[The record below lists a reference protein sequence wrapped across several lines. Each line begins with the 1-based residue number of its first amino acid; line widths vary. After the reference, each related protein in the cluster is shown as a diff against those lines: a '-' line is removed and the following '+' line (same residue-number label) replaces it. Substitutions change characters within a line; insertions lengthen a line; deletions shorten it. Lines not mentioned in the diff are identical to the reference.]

1 MTTHLPV
8 RLPASLSVI
17 ERDWLCAN
25 HILLRGASGN
35 VLIDT
40 GYVSESAAT
49 LRCVQA
55 LLGGEG
61 LALIVNT
68 HVHSDHVGGNAALQR
83 RFGCPIAVPEGE
95 AAALRDWDE
104 RVLLLDY
111 SGQASERF
119 DFQETLSAGK
129 HYGWG
134 DLDWLALA
142 APGHDMGALVFYERS
157 LGLLISGDAL
167 WEHGFG
173 FVMPP
178 SIDPRCLPATRAT
191 LEMLAR
197 LPLKA
202 VIPGHGKPFAE
213 PAAALERCF
222 KRLEAFEAD
231 ETRLARHALRVV
243 LTFALLAQGRMAL
256 ATLPAYLEGIGLYR
270 EFNAKF
276 FSWTPEALAEWLVM
290 ELEKSGVAKRE
301 GGFLHALQGG
311 G

>member
-1 MTTHLPV
+1 MTHPQVSLPGC
-8 RLPASLSVI
+8 LTVI
-17 ERDWLCAN
+17 ERDWLSAN
-25 HILLRGASGN
+25 NIVLKGAQGK

-40 GYVSESAAT
+40 GYVSDAAET
-49 LRCVQA
+49 LRRVEYA
-55 LLGGEG
+55 LAGER
-61 LALIVNT
+61 LDLIVNT
-68 HVHSDHVGGNAALQR
+68 HVHSDHVGGNATLQR
-83 RFGCPIAVPEGE
+83 HYGCPIAVPEGE
-95 AAALRDWDE
+95 AAALAAWDE
-104 RVLLLDY
+104 RLLLLEY

-119 DFQETLSAGK
+119 RVDRTLHAGQ

-197 LPLKA
+197 LPLKT
-202 VIPGHGKPFAE
+202 VVPGHGRPFAE

-243 LTFALLAQGRMAL
+243 LTFALLAQERLEL
-256 ATLPAYLEGIGLYR
+256 ATLPAYLENIGLYR
-270 EFNAKF
+270 EFNARF
-276 FSWTPEALAEWLVM
+276 FQWTPERLAEWLVM
-290 ELEKSGVAKRE
+290 ELEKSGVARRE
-301 GGFLHALQGG
+301 GGALVAVQGG